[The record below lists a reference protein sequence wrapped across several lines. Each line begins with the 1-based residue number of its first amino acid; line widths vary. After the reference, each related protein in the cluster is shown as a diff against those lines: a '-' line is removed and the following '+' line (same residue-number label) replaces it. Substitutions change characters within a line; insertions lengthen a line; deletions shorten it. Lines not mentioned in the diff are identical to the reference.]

1 VARRAEAGGDM
12 RIQSLIAA
20 YLLDWLLGDPEFLP
34 HPVRLIGAAAD
45 SGERPIRP
53 LCSGP
58 ASEFVGGAALT
69 LCITAGSGLAVSGI
83 LRTAHGLSPR
93 LATWIEVLLGTSCL
107 ATRNL
112 LDEAQSVLAALEA
125 DDLPR
130 ARVRLSRIVGRD
142 TAMLDEPEVARA
154 LIETLAE
161 SLCDG
166 IIAPLFYL
174 AIGGIP
180 AAVAYKAV
188 NTLDSMIGHRD
199 SKYFWFGKTAAR
211 LDDVANYLPARLT
224 ALLLCA
230 SACALQQGNAAS
242 ALRTWRRDGRKHL
255 SPNAGQP
262 ESAMAGAL
270 QVQLG
275 GLNTYGGEQVQAPV
289 LGEGFPRPSRA
300 SARQAHT
307 ITAVAS
313 LIGFAAACVF
323 LARRQNA

>member
-1 VARRAEAGGDM
+1 M
-12 RIQSLIAA
+12 RIQSLTAA
-20 YLLDWLLGDPEFLP
+20 YILDWILGDPEFLP

-45 SGERPIRP
+45 SGERLIRP
-53 LCSGP
+53 LGRGP
-58 ASEFVGGAALT
+58 AWELASGTALT
-69 LCITAGSGLAVSGI
+69 VCITAGSGCAAWGI
-83 LRTAHGLSPR
+83 LRRARRLSPP
-93 LATWIEVLLGTSCL
+93 LAASIEVLLGASCL

-142 TAMLDEPEVARA
+142 TATLDEPEVARA

-174 AIGGIP
+174 AIGGVP
-180 AAVAYKAV
+180 AAMAYKAV

-199 SKYFWFGKTAAR
+199 LKYFWFGKTAAR

-224 ALLLCA
+224 ALLICA
-230 SACALQQGNAAS
+230 SAGALQQGNAAS
-242 ALRTWRRDGRKHL
+242 ALRTWRTDGSKHL

-270 QVQLG
+270 KVQLG
-275 GLNTYGGEQVQAPV
+275 GLNTYGQEQVQAPV

>member
-1 VARRAEAGGDM
+1 M
-12 RIQSLIAA
+12 RIQSLTAA
-20 YLLDWLLGDPEFLP
+20 YILDWLLGDPEFLP
-34 HPVRLIGAAAD
+34 HPVRLVGAAAD
-45 SGERPIRP
+45 SGERLIRP
-53 LCSGP
+53 LGPGP
-58 ASEFVGGAALT
+58 AWELASGTALT
-69 LCITAGSGLAVSGI
+69 VCITAGSGFAAWGI
-83 LRTAHGLSPR
+83 LRSARRLSP
-93 LATWIEVLLGTSCL
+93 LFAASIEVLLGASCL

-174 AIGGIP
+174 AIGGVP
-180 AAVAYKAV
+180 AAMAYKAV

-199 SKYFWFGKTAAR
+199 LKYFWFGKTAAR

-224 ALLLCA
+224 ALLICA
-230 SACALQQGNAAS
+230 SAGALQQGNAAN
-242 ALRTWRRDGRKHL
+242 AFRTWRRDGRKHL

-275 GLNTYGGEQVQAPV
+275 GLNTYRGEQVQAPV
-289 LGEGFPRPSRA
+289 LGEGFPRPSRS
-300 SARQAHT
+300 SARQALT

-313 LIGFAAACVF
+313 LMGFAVAFVF
-323 LARRQNA
+323 LAGRQRA

>member
-1 VARRAEAGGDM
+1 M
-12 RIQSLIAA
+12 RITTLTAA
-20 YLLDWLLGDPEFLP
+20 YTLDWVMGDPEFLP
-34 HPVRLIGAAAD
+34 HPVRFIGSAAD
-45 SGERPIRP
+45 SGERLIRSIG
-53 LCSGP
+53 SGP
-58 ASEFVGGAALT
+58 AWELMSGTALT
-69 LCITAGSGLAVSGI
+69 VCITAGSGCVAWAI
-83 LRTAHGLSPR
+83 LRAVRGLSPW
-93 LATWIEVLLGTSCL
+93 LAGCVEVLLGASCL

-112 LDEAQSVLAALEA
+112 LDEAQSVMAALEA

-130 ARVRLSRIVGRD
+130 ARLRLSRIVGRD
-142 TAMLDEPEVARA
+142 TEALDEPEVVRA

-174 AIGGIP
+174 AIGGVP
-180 AAVAYKAV
+180 LAMAYKAV

-199 SKYFWFGKTAAR
+199 SKYIWFGKTAAR

-230 SACALQQGNAAS
+230 SAGALQQGNGATAI
-242 ALRTWRRDGRKHL
+242 RTWRSDGRKHL

-289 LGEGFPRPSRA
+289 LGEHFPRPSRT
-300 SARQAHT
+300 SARQALT
-307 ITAVAS
+307 ITVVAS
-313 LIGFAAACVF
+313 LVGFAAACAF
-323 LARRQNA
+323 LARRHNA

>member
-1 VARRAEAGGDM
+1 M
-12 RIQSLIAA
+12 RIETLTASYA
-20 YLLDWLLGDPEFLP
+20 LDWALGDPEFLP
-34 HPVRLIGAAAD
+34 HPVRLIGAAAN
-45 SGERPIRP
+45 SGERLLRSIG
-53 LCSGP
+53 SGP
-58 ASEFVGGAALT
+58 AWEFASGAALT
-69 LCITAGSGLAVSGI
+69 VLIAAGSGCAAWSI
-83 LRTAHGLSPR
+83 LRSARR
-93 LATWIEVLLGTSCL
+93 LNPPLAASIEVLLGASCL

-125 DDLPR
+125 EDLPN
-130 ARVRLSRIVGRD
+130 ARLRLSRIVGRD
-142 TAMLDEPEVARA
+142 TRALDESEVARA

-174 AIGGIP
+174 AIGGVP
-180 AAVAYKAV
+180 LAMTYKAV
-188 NTLDSMIGHRD
+188 NTLDSMIGHHD
-199 SKYFWFGKTAAR
+199 LKYFWFGKTAAR

-230 SACALQQGNAAS
+230 SAGAFRQGNRAS
-242 ALRTWRRDGRKHL
+242 AFRTWRRDGRKHL

-275 GLNTYGGEQVQAPV
+275 GFNTYGGEPGHAPV
-289 LGEGFPRPSRA
+289 LGEGLPRPSRT

-313 LIGFAAACVF
+313 LLGFAVAFVF
-323 LARRQNA
+323 LAGRQSA